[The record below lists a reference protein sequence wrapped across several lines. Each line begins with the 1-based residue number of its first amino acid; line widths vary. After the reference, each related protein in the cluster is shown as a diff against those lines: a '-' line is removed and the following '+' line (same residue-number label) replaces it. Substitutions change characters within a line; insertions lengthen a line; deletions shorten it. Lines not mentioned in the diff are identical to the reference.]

1 MGAPAPMHR
10 AVRAQAGLELRLLL
24 RNPES
29 LIVTLGIPLA
39 ILVFFSVVDIL
50 PTGQDPVAFLV
61 PGVLAISAMGT
72 GLVAVAIQTAFER
85 KYGVLK
91 RLGASPLTRSGFL
104 VSKALAV
111 VAILAVQIVAILA
124 VATVALGW
132 QVQGTVVVA
141 IVATLVGGFA
151 FAAIGLWM
159 AGSLKAEL
167 TLALSNAVFLGL
179 LLVSGLAF
187 ESEAMPGPVRAVA
200 DLLPSGALGNV
211 LRAALTSPGEVDLAA
226 MAVVLAWGV
235 GATAAA
241 AATFTWEP

>member
-1 MGAPAPMHR
+1 MGAPAPMHQ

-141 IVATLVGGFA
+141 IAATLVGGFA

-187 ESEAMPGPVRAVA
+187 ESEAMPPPVRAVA

-211 LRAALTSPGEVDLAA
+211 LRAALTSPGEVDLGA